1 MQTRQRGIS
10 IMGLIA
16 GLFILVIL
24 ALFGMK
30 LIPSFMEYRTARNA
44 IEAISRE
51 KQGASVADIRKAF
64 EARATIDDISSV
76 KPQDLE
82 ITKAGQRSRHF
93 LRLPQGSPA
102 VRRRRRVHRLR
113 GELEAVSGALCPG
126 PRNSRSGSDT
136 VSPTSAS
143 WTRRS
148 PAAAA
153 RSTSSGLN
161 SSATAC
167 SAA

>member
-16 GLFILVIL
+16 ALFILVIL

-64 EARATIDDISSV
+64 EARATIDDINSV

-82 ITKAGQRSRHF
+82 ITK
-93 LRLPQGSPA
+93 QGAEVIISFGYRKEVPLFGG
-102 VRRRRRVHRLR
+102 V
-113 GELEAVSGALCPG
+113 
-126 PRNSRSGSDT
+126 
-136 VSPTSAS
+136 
-143 WTRRS
+143 
-148 PAAAA
+148 
-153 RSTSSGLN
+153 GLYIDY
-161 SSATAC
+161 SAT
-167 SAA
+167 SRQ